1 MCQKYDKH
9 WENKENSEV
18 LWERSEY
25 YLYATALH
33 FYESVTPGRIRARAV
48 IDHRFTSGLH
58 HAFDKKNSK
67 YQVRIQTHEN
77 NKAVKE
83 SILKGVFSLLFIF
96 LVLYR
101 LFIKFSAAS
110 RASLTSGFSSS
121 VEDPV
126 LDDDISFP
134 DKRAAI
140 RSASSSGE

>member
-1 MCQKYDKH
+1 MFTYLEEQIITNYVKILCDWYVNERFRKYDKH

-25 YLYATALH
+25 YLSATALH
-33 FYESVTPGRIRARAV
+33 FSESVTPDRIRARAV

-83 SILKGVFSLLFIF
+83 SILKGVFSF
-96 LVLYR
+96 L
-101 LFIKFSAAS
+101 
-110 RASLTSGFSSS
+110 SS
-121 VEDPV
+121 
-126 LDDDISFP
+126 
-134 DKRAAI
+134 
-140 RSASSSGE
+140 